1 MNIPSQPINA
11 RRFQRFELETEVSAT
26 HLLGEHGEIVRGR
39 ALNINEG
46 GIGAV
51 FASGWDVGTLVN
63 LQFSVPVES
72 MPFRVRG
79 VVRNRTDYRY
89 GFEFVNVTTEQRE
102 TISRTCRTLRL
113 LQ

>member
-1 MNIPSQPINA
+1 MNDTSHPINA
-11 RRFQRFELETEVSAT
+11 RRFQRYELETEVSAT
-26 HLLGEHGEIVRGR
+26 HLVGDHGEIVRGR

-72 MPFRVRG
+72 IPFRVRG

-89 GFEFVNVTTEQRE
+89 GFEFVDLTTEQQE